1 MELPPLGMALGGG
14 MVALVAL
21 VGGWWVLAGEKRR
34 EDEEEV
40 PTAAATAT
48 AATVYRARA
57 STRAPTRA
65 PATGRPRPPADW
77 ELASAID
84 DAPIGTVDFDPD
96 ADELPPDIQAALDA
110 PVIHTEPGN
119 ARTRR
124 IAQMH
129 DGGDQTDRR
138 SLLYRIGLPDAEED
152 F

>member
-1 MELPPLGMALGGG
+1 
-14 MVALVAL
+14 
-21 VGGWWVLAGEKRR
+21 
-34 EDEEEV
+34 
-40 PTAAATAT
+40 
-48 AATVYRARA
+48 
-57 STRAPTRA
+57 
-65 PATGRPRPPADW
+65 
-77 ELASAID
+77 
-84 DAPIGTVDFDPD
+84 VDFDPD